1 VTRRLRAL
9 GLSGR
14 RLRRGW
20 TRERLAEVVRTL
32 VYVVP
37 LTLLIWVWAQDQ
49 QIDVRDKQNVP
60 IRIEHLDGQ
69 KVVTVLRTASG
80 EQVTRRGDSVLAT
93 LTLRGPR
100 IGLNAVLRAL
110 NDDQRPTMFN
120 LRIRDRAAEQTTI
133 SLEELLNEVD
143 ALRDAGVSVVQVTPS
158 DLFISIEDR
167 KQVDARIVANI
178 DPDNLAGPV
187 EFDPPSLML
196 TGPASAINELVGADG
211 QVTLPA
217 NLPEDALPGDHE
229 VNVTVRV
236 PESLAGRVTPD
247 TAFVTARYTLRE
259 RREETLELPFAVPV
273 MAEVAAAWQ
282 GSIIAYEFDPVVLT
296 ALRVRGPADLIDALR
311 RNDTRLRSQI
321 RAVVQLERDDEGRIG
336 GERITRQVEVQLPDG
351 LVLEGEPPRV
361 SFRVRRL
368 DG

>member
-1 VTRRLRAL
+1 
-9 GLSGR
+9 
-14 RLRRGW
+14 
-20 TRERLAEVVRTL
+20 
-32 VYVVP
+32 
-37 LTLLIWVWAQDQ
+37 
-49 QIDVRDKQNVP
+49 
-60 IRIEHLDGQ
+60 
-69 KVVTVLRTASG
+69 
-80 EQVTRRGDSVLAT
+80 
-93 LTLRGPR
+93 
-100 IGLNAVLRAL
+100 
-110 NDDQRPTMFN
+110 
-120 LRIRDRAAEQTTI
+120 
-133 SLEELLNEVD
+133 
-143 ALRDAGVSVVQVTPS
+143 VSVVQVTPS

-336 GERITRQVEVQLPDG
+336 GERITRQVEVQLPEG